1 MRREVSLAELLAERK
16 EEVASQWAKRAK
28 TCSPKYSER
37 PLDEIRDNLSALLDA
52 MTHRLESGDSE
63 PLDKVISD
71 VSRRRAKEGFE
82 LSDTLTVISLGMR
95 SAFDVLKAEC
105 ETEDAARC
113 FEVADQLADLFSQI
127 CVIHSRVFDDLRRKS
142 SVAETVSS
150 LAAAHQPI
158 DEKMIARGSVAS
170 IRDRFGLKSAVLLK
184 CDHDDYFFTVEEG
197 ATREALESA
206 CHLAVQGE
214 EAVVI
219 GPVDAASPASEA
231 IASVPIMARQKVIGA
246 IAVASDD
253 RSTLEDPGV
262 KMIRSMADHVG
273 VSCDKARL
281 YQSAMDM
288 VDSLDEGRSELF
300 TILSALEAPVYVAD
314 METYELLAVNRKLE
328 EQFGPNLVGRKCY
341 EALQEGQTTPCPF
354 CTNEKLLTDDGRP
367 APPYNWKFVN
377 TKTGRSYNCVDRAI
391 EWPDGRYVRLEVAY
405 DVSELEE
412 ARLKTEQAR
421 TLLQLYNDLLL
432 HDLGNYI
439 GSARGYLELA
449 LEDGDVDA
457 KRESNFRTAHAQT
470 CRSGELIEKVR
481 WFSKVYTSPD
491 EAREA
496 KDLCC
501 IVDEAIGD
509 VCDSCEGE
517 APVITRDFG
526 DGAREV
532 KVGAFAK
539 EIFVNLLSN
548 AVKYGG
554 GGEVEARIQEAEMSG
569 TPAWRVSISDHGPGI
584 PPDKRDELFRRYMRL
599 DPSKK
604 FTGTGLGLSI
614 AKALTDR
621 YGGDLV
627 VGDRVPGDHSQGA
640 EFSVLL
646 PKA

>member
-1 MRREVSLAELLAERK
+1 MAELLAERK
-16 EEVASQWAKRAK
+16 EEIASQWAERAK
-28 TCSPKYSER
+28 TCSPRYSER
-37 PLDEIRDNLSALLDA
+37 PLDEIRGNLSALLDA
-52 MTHRLESGDSE
+52 MIHRLESGDSG

-71 VSRRRAKEGFE
+71 ISRRRAKEGFE

-95 SAFDVLKAEC
+95 STFDVLKDEC
-105 ETEDAARC
+105 ETRDAMHC
-113 FEVADQLADLFSQI
+113 FEVADKLADMFSQT
-127 CVIHSRVFDDLRRKS
+127 CVAHSMIFDDLRRRS

-150 LAAAHQPI
+150 LATAHQPI
-158 DEKMIARGSVAS
+158 DERTVARRSVAS
-170 IRDRFGLKSAVLLK
+170 IRDRFGLRSAVLLK
-184 CDHDDYFFTVEEG
+184 CDRDDFFFTGEEG
-197 ATREALESA
+197 ATRDALENA
-206 CHLAVQGE
+206 CHLAVQGGE
-214 EAVVI
+214 TVVI
-219 GPVDAASPASEA
+219 GPVDAAAPRAEA
-231 IASVPIMARQKVIGA
+231 VAAVPIVARQTVIGA

-253 RSTLEDPGV
+253 QSTLEDPGV

-281 YQSAMDM
+281 YQNAMDM

-314 METYELLAVNRKLE
+314 MQTYELLAVNRKLE

-341 EALQEGQTTPCPF
+341 EVLREGQTAPCPF
-354 CTNEKLLTDDGRP
+354 CTNDKLLTDDGRP
-367 APPYNWKFVN
+367 APSYSWKFVN
-377 TKTGRSYNCVDRAI
+377 ARTGRSYNCVDRAI
-391 EWPDGRYVRLEVAY
+391 EWPDGRFVRLEVAY
-405 DVSELEE
+405 DITDLEE
-412 ARLKTEQAR
+412 ARLKTEQTR

-439 GSARGYLELA
+439 GSARAYLELA
-449 LEDGDVDA
+449 LEDTDLES
-457 KRESNFRTAHAQT
+457 KRESNFRSAHTQT

-491 EAREA
+491 DVRET

-517 APVITRDFG
+517 PPVITRDFG
-526 DGAREV
+526 EGAREV

-548 AVKYGG
+548 AVRYGG
-554 GGEVEARIQEAEMSG
+554 GGEVEARIREAEVSG

-584 PPDKRDELFRRYMRL
+584 PPDKRGELFRRYMRL

-614 AKALTDR
+614 AKELTDR
-621 YGGDLV
+621 YGGELA

-640 EFSVLL
+640 EFAVLL
-646 PKA
+646 PSA